1 MAKKKLTLSIEEK
14 VIKAAK
20 KKAVDADT
28 SLSAEVERHLAKW
41 AAEDPPPE
49 NEST

>member
-1 MAKKKLTLSIEEK
+1 MAKKKLTLTIEEK

-28 SLSAEVERHLAKW
+28 SLSAEVERHLEEWAK
-41 AAEDPPPE
+41 DPPPE
-49 NEST
+49 NAST

>member
-1 MAKKKLTLSIEEK
+1 MAKKKLTLSVEEK

-28 SLSAEVERHLAKW
+28 SLSAEVERYLEKW
-41 AAEDPPPE
+41 AKGDPPPE
-49 NEST
+49 ST